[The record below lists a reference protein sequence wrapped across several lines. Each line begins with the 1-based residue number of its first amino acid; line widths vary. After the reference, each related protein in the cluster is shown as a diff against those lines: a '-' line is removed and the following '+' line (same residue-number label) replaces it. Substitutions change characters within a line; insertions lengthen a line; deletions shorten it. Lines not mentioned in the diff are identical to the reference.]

1 MSSNG
6 MKLLSYIKKGV
17 KDKRSLQIGYILNE
31 KKNMI
36 LPLKLAID
44 ESKLRGDGFG
54 RRGGLI
60 DLIDNPKEMKNIM
73 KQIKEF
79 KINKNQ
85 DTLVPISKVNQIPII
100 PRRNLI
106 CIGKN
111 YLDHIKE
118 VAKVVGLS
126 SDAPKYPIFFTKVPD
141 TIVGPS
147 KSVESHS
154 DITSWLDY
162 EAELAIVIGK
172 EGKNIKPED
181 ALNFVFGYTVAND
194 ITSRDIQK
202 KHVQWFKGKTLDTSC
217 PMAAAVLLNG
227 KGFDPQNLYIKLWLN
242 GELKQSSTTANMI
255 FNVATI
261 ISELSKGF
269 TLKPGDIILTGTPD
283 GVGYPQQIALKS
295 GDKMEIEIEK
305 VGSLVN
311 YIK

>member
-1 MSSNG
+1 

-17 KDKRSLQIGYILNE
+17 KDKRSMQIGYVLSENN
-31 KKNMI
+31 NMI
-36 LPLKLAID
+36 LPLKLTID

-79 KINKNQ
+79 KINENE

-126 SDAPKYPIFFTKVPD
+126 SDVPKYPIFFTKVPD

-147 KSVESHS
+147 KNVESHS

-227 KGFDPQNLYIKLWLN
+227 KGFDPQNLSIKLWLN
-242 GELKQSSTTANMI
+242 GELKQSSNTSNMI

>member
-1 MSSNG
+1 M
-6 MKLLSYIKKGV
+6 
-17 KDKRSLQIGYILNE
+17 
-31 KKNMI
+31 
-36 LPLKLAID
+36 
-44 ESKLRGDGFG
+44 
-54 RRGGLI
+54 
-60 DLIDNPKEMKNIM
+60 
-73 KQIKEF
+73 
-79 KINKNQ
+79 
-85 DTLVPISKVNQIPII
+85 
-100 PRRNLI
+100 
-106 CIGKN
+106 
-111 YLDHIKE
+111 
-118 VAKVVGLS
+118 
-126 SDAPKYPIFFTKVPD
+126 

-227 KGFDPQNLYIKLWLN
+227 KGFDPQNLSIKLWLN
-242 GELKQSSTTANMI
+242 GDLKQSSTTANMI

>member
-1 MSSNG
+1 MSS

-17 KDKRSLQIGYILNE
+17 KDKRSMQIGYVLSENN
-31 KKNMI
+31 NMI
-36 LPLKLAID
+36 LPLKLTID

-79 KINKNQ
+79 KINKNK
-85 DTLVPISKVNQIPII
+85 DTLVPISKINQIPII

-126 SDAPKYPIFFTKVPD
+126 SDVPKHPIFFTKVPD

-147 KSVESHS
+147 KNVESHS

-227 KGFDPQNLYIKLWLN
+227 KGFDPQNLSIKLWLN